1 MTSRSATR
9 REHIS
14 EQLRENAASARQ
26 AQTRRSR
33 RRGLVVSSVVVVAI
47 VGVIAAMMATSRPT
61 SSAVSRT
68 APDFTLA
75 TTAGAQV
82 HLADYRGRNVVLYF
96 SEGAGC
102 GACLQQMAAIEK
114 DKAAFTQANTV
125 VLPIVMNTA
134 AQISRD
140 MATYGVTTPF
150 LLDTGAASRA
160 YGMLGHGM
168 HAGLPGHGFVLIDA
182 TGTQRWSGEYPSMWL
197 TPADL
202 LSQVRKHLAA

>member
-1 MTSRSATR
+1 MS
-9 REHIS
+9 
-14 EQLRENAASARQ
+14 
-26 AQTRRSR
+26 
-33 RRGLVVSSVVVVAI
+33 GVVVAAI

-61 SSAVSRT
+61 SSAATRA
-68 APDFTLA
+68 APDFTLS

-140 MATYGVTTPF
+140 MAAYGVTTPF

-160 YGMLGHGM
+160 YSVLGHGM
-168 HAGLPGHGFVLIDA
+168 HAGLPGHAFVLIDA

-202 LSQVRKHLAA
+202 LSQVRKHLPA

>member
-1 MTSRSATR
+1 MTSRTATR
-9 REHIS
+9 REH
-14 EQLRENAASARQ
+14 LREDAANARQ
-26 AQTRRSR
+26 AKTRRSR
-33 RRGLVVSSVVVVAI
+33 RRGLIWSGVVLAAV
-47 VGVIAAMMATSRPT
+47 VGVVAAMMATSR
-61 SSAVSRT
+61 SSSST
-68 APDFTLA
+68 ATRIAPGFTLT

-82 HLADYRGRNVVLYF
+82 HLADYRGHNVVLYF

-114 DKAAFTQANTV
+114 DKAAFTQANIV

-150 LLDTGAASRA
+150 LLDTGTTSRA
-160 YGMLGHGM
+160 YGVLGHGM
-168 HAGLPGHGFVLIDA
+168 HAGLPGHAFVLIDS

-197 TPADL
+197 TPAAL
-202 LSQVRKHLAA
+202 LSQIRKHLA